1 MFVLR
6 DGKTALGRS
15 IGDLNALCEHTILVD
30 SLGIKKHHCTFSVV
44 KGGCYVERSSEDGI
58 LAVNGAEVST
68 GKRPLKS
75 GDIIVVG
82 STSVFV
88 FCDSKGRQEAAHELA
103 ARVQYGKAIA
113 RVLTLKSRRDSDEA
127 QRRRNT
133 KVFSVSQTV
142 HSAVKKFKRGLPRAS
157 LAAAISGAVDDAS
170 DVNEM
175 LREMAEAANVDNF
188 LIRFSVE
195 IRAPVIVDDA
205 SRKPLAQVLE
215 KLDPRTVRLCMVA
228 TDVADSADNPAALFS
243 CSMSISRT
251 NSFLRCRSC
260 TSVSYGEVLGPT
272 KAFSRISRKMQ
283 SCWGQWSSEAK
294 RAHFGDGD
302 QLCGGNHPSS
312 LIDPEEDREIESEEA
327 LIAKQRAQIRA
338 LEIEVARLE
347 SKLSATTET
356 QQSEDGG
363 AATGTMSAELDGGEE
378 RETDDLDVDAAVA
391 AFVKKLDIASR
402 RNLVRFEKDFCLLG
416 KRL

>member
-1 MFVLR
+1 MLLAAESNGPGNCRRRMVF
-6 DGKTALGRS
+6 GRQWCQ
-15 IGDLNALCEHTILVD
+15 G
-30 SLGIKKHHCTFSVV
+30 
-44 KGGCYVERSSEDGI
+44 
-58 LAVNGAEVST
+58 VNWKAPT
-68 GKRPLKS
+68 KIW
-75 GDIIVVG
+75 DIIVVG

-142 HSAVKKFKRGLPRAS
+142 HSAVKKFKRGLLRAS

-243 CSMSISRT
+243 CSMQHFEDKLIFEVQKLHERVLWRGLGADESLFRA
-251 NSFLRCRSC
+251 FLEKC
-260 TSVSYGEVLGPT
+260 
-272 KAFSRISRKMQ
+272 KAA
-283 SCWGQWSSEAK
+283 GVEWSSEAK

-347 SKLSATTET
+347 SKLSLLPRR
-356 QQSEDGG
+356 SRVR
-363 AATGTMSAELDGGEE
+363 M
-378 RETDDLDVDAAVA
+378 VA
-391 AFVKKLDIASR
+391 R
-402 RNLVRFEKDFCLLG
+402 RRAQ
-416 KRL
+416 